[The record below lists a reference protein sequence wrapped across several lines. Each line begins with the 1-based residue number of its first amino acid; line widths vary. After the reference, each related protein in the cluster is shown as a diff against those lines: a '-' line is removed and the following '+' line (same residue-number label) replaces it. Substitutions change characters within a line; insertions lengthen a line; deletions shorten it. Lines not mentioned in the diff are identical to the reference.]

1 LGDSSFPEND
11 QVPVTRPKPGDLIA
25 DKYQIERF
33 IGQGGMAEVFAG
45 LNIRTGKRVALKW
58 ISPALATTKEALSR
72 FRREAL
78 AAGRINHPNVV
89 TVFDVVEH
97 ASSTWLVMEL
107 LEGDPL
113 SEILNR
119 VGYMEPEPAV
129 QLLIPAIR
137 GVAAAHAH
145 GVIHRDL
152 TPDNI
157 FICRSADGKPREA
170 KVLDFGVSKLAD
182 ESTDQVGITGLG
194 HAVGTPAYMAPEQ
207 IRGNI
212 RADART
218 DVYALGVVLYQMLAG
233 RRPFD
238 GQIYSALMIE
248 IATTD
253 APRLRSFQP
262 HVPEALEAVV
272 HRAIAREMDQRF
284 VDVKSF
290 LEALE
295 DLVRVDVSHFPNKIS
310 SGHSGRVGI
319 ASPANER
326 GTERSQD
333 RSQDNDRGNDRG
345 DKTDA
350 QRAERTVP
358 FPASGELALAH
369 ANNNALTFGPLTPP
383 AGSIAMG
390 RIASTGLLGGGR
402 WSRLN
407 RAIPIAAAL
416 GLVAAVIALAIVRA
430 PHDSPRDEGAAAAA
444 LTPTARAKPASSAA
458 LSELVVRVTPSS
470 AKISV
475 DGVAVEGNPYRGH
488 YRKDQIHEIAVAAVG
503 YEPKSQG
510 VVLAK
515 DLVVTLALDR
525 IVGERRVGD
534 RNAGDGSK
542 AAAWFPP
549 LPRGPGRRPMSP
561 SQGPAQAQ
569 SSSGG
574 GRRLSKVTTS
584 SAPSDFEPPEA
595 SAARPATP
603 ASAPGPTT
611 VNPAGGHAPI
621 HPIDTASPYEA
632 Q

>member
-1 LGDSSFPEND
+1 LGDSTFTENGHGALS
-11 QVPVTRPKPGDLIA
+11 RPKPGDLIA

-33 IGQGGMAEVFAG
+33 IGQGGMAEVYAG

-182 ESTDQVGITGLG
+182 ETADQVGITGGG

-212 RADART
+212 AADGRT

-248 IATTD
+248 IATSD
-253 APRLRSFQP
+253 PPRLRSVQG
-262 HVPEALEAVV
+262 HVPEALEAIV
-272 HRAIAREMDQRF
+272 HRAMAREMEQRF
-284 VDVKSF
+284 PDVKSL

-295 DLVRVDVSHFPNKIS
+295 DLVRVDVSHVPNKIS
-310 SGHSGRVGI
+310 SGHSGRVSIG
-319 ASPANER
+319 ANGPAER
-326 GTERSQD
+326 GDWSDSSSHSGRV
-333 RSQDNDRGNDRG
+333 
-345 DKTDA
+345 
-350 QRAERTVP
+350 VP
-358 FPASGELALAH
+358 FPASGEMAVARGG
-369 ANNNALTFGPLTPP
+369 NVNALVFGPLTPP
-383 AGSIAMG
+383 AGSLTLG
-390 RIASTGLLGGGR
+390 RAAPIDTFAAGR
-402 WSRLN
+402 WSRWN

-416 GLVAAVIALAIVRA
+416 TLVVAVVALAIVRA
-430 PHDSPRDEGAAAAA
+430 RRDQPRGEEVVVAASAAV
-444 LTPTARAKPASSAA
+444 PPRAKAATPA
-458 LSELVVRVTPSS
+458 LSELVVVATPTT
-470 AKISV
+470 AKIVV
-475 DGVAVEGNPYRGH
+475 DGTPVEGNPYTGH
-488 YRKDQIHEIAVAAVG
+488 YRKDQIHEIVASAPG
-503 YEPKSQG
+503 YETKSQG

-515 DLVVTLALDR
+515 DLVVTLSLDR
-525 IVGERRVGD
+525 R
-534 RNAGDGSK
+534 K
-542 AAAWFPP
+542 MAWAPA
-549 LPRGPGRRPMSP
+549 PR
-561 SQGPAQAQ
+561 A
-569 SSSGG
+569 
-574 GRRLSKVTTS
+574 
-584 SAPSDFEPPEA
+584 
-595 SAARPATP
+595 P
-603 ASAPGPTT
+603 ASAPVARRSPDARKTARIAGPLAPPSDLPESPSARPSGSAPAPSPAT
-611 VNPAGGHAPI
+611 VSPAGGHAPI
-621 HPIDTASPYEA
+621 HPIETSSPYEG

>member
-1 LGDSSFPEND
+1 LGDSNTENG
-11 QVPVTRPKPGDLIA
+11 QASLSRPKPGDLIA

-33 IGQGGMAEVFAG
+33 IGQGGMAEVYAG

-97 ASSTWLVMEL
+97 LSSTWLVMEL

-182 ESTDQVGITGLG
+182 EATDQVGITGLG

-207 IRGNI
+207 IRGNFP
-212 RADART
+212 ADART

-248 IATTD
+248 IATMD
-253 APRLRSFQP
+253 PPRLSSIQP
-262 HVPEALEAVV
+262 HVPPALEAVV
-272 HRAIAREMDQRF
+272 HRALARDMDKRF
-284 VDVKSF
+284 PDVKSF

-295 DLVRVDVSHFPNKIS
+295 DLFQIEVGYAPTRIAT
-310 SGHSGRVGI
+310 GHSGRVVFA
-319 ASPANER
+319 ASDRMDARMDSRMESRIDSSYSGRLVPMPAA
-326 GTERSQD
+326 T
-333 RSQDNDRGNDRG
+333 
-345 DKTDA
+345 
-350 QRAERTVP
+350 
-358 FPASGELALAH
+358 GEMAL
-369 ANNNALTFGPLTPP
+369 
-383 AGSIAMG
+383 
-390 RIASTGLLGGGR
+390 
-402 WSRLN
+402 SRLN
-407 RAIPIAAAL
+407 THPLNLPPMTPPGGSLPVDRRGSWSGLNALNRIVPLVAAL
-416 GLVAAVIALAIVRA
+416 GLVVAVVALAVVRSHHETPPREEIAVA
-430 PHDSPRDEGAAAAA
+430 PTRAIPAPAKAA
-444 LTPTARAKPASSAA
+444 PPAMG
-458 LSELVVRVTPSS
+458 ELVVVVTPPT
-470 AKISV
+470 AQITV
-475 DGVAVEGNPYRGH
+475 DGLPVDGNPHTGH
-488 YRKDQIHEIAVAAVG
+488 YRKDLVHEVGATAVG
-503 YEPKSQG
+503 YDLKTQR

-515 DLVVTLALDR
+515 DLVVTLSLDKR
-525 IVGERRVGD
+525 KGTWPAAARGVAARRSSDPRRVARGASAD
-534 RNAGDGSK
+534 VGPEPELSPAPRATAPASV
-542 AAAWFPP
+542 AAPAP
-549 LPRGPGRRPMSP
+549 P
-561 SQGPAQAQ
+561 SQTII
-569 SSSGG
+569 S
-574 GRRLSKVTTS
+574 
-584 SAPSDFEPPEA
+584 
-595 SAARPATP
+595 
-603 ASAPGPTT
+603 
-611 VNPAGGHAPI
+611 PAGGHAPI
-621 HPIDTASPYEA
+621 HPIQTTSPYDTR
-632 Q
+632 

>member
-1 LGDSSFPEND
+1 
-11 QVPVTRPKPGDLIA
+11 
-25 DKYQIERF
+25 
-33 IGQGGMAEVFAG
+33 MAEVYAG

-182 ESTDQVGITGLG
+182 ESVDQVGITGGG

-212 RADART
+212 SADPRT

-253 APRLRSFQP
+253 APRLRSVQP
-262 HVPEALEAVV
+262 HVPEALDAIV
-272 HRAIAREMDQRF
+272 HRAMARELDQRF
-284 VDVKSF
+284 PDVKSF

-295 DLVRVDVSHFPNKIS
+295 DLVRVDVSHVPNKIS
-310 SGHSGRVGI
+310 SGHSSRMVFSSAADRADNTSSGR
-319 ASPANER
+319 AAAPAL
-326 GTERSQD
+326 S
-333 RSQDNDRGNDRG
+333 G
-345 DKTDA
+345 D
-350 QRAERTVP
+350 
-358 FPASGELALAH
+358 LALVRKSGM
-369 ANNNALTFGPLTPP
+369 NNPVVLGPLTPP
-383 AGSIAMG
+383 AGSKNLG
-390 RIASTGLLGGGR
+390 RVAPTGALAP
-402 WSRLN
+402 SRGPRIN
-407 RAIPIAAAL
+407 RALPLVAAL
-416 GLVAAVIALAIVRA
+416 GLVAGVVALAIVRA
-430 PHDSPRDEGAAAAA
+430 RHDLPPEIAVGAATAAPA
-444 LTPTARAKPASSAA
+444 ARSKPVAPA
-458 LSELVVRVTPSS
+458 LSELVVVVTPPS
-470 AKISV
+470 AKIVV
-475 DGVAVEGNPYRGH
+475 DGVAVEGNPYTGH
-488 YRKDQIHEIAVAAVG
+488 YRKDQIHEISAAAPG
-503 YEPKSQG
+503 YESKSQG

-525 IVGERRVGD
+525 K
-534 RNAGDGSK
+534 K
-542 AAAWFPP
+542 AVWPP
-549 LPRGPGRRPMSP
+549 APRAVSMRRPTDARRPGGKVASP
-561 SQGPAQAQ
+561 SAPEPDVADLPALRPPAPAP
-569 SSSGG
+569 
-574 GRRLSKVTTS
+574 R
-584 SAPSDFEPPEA
+584 SAPVPP
-595 SAARPATP
+595 PATV
-603 ASAPGPTT
+603 S
-611 VNPAGGHAPI
+611 PAGGHAPI
-621 HPIDTASPYEA
+621 HPIETASPYES

>member
-1 LGDSSFPEND
+1 MS
-11 QVPVTRPKPGDLIA
+11 RPKPGDLIA

-33 IGQGGMAEVFAG
+33 IGQGGMAEVYAG

-58 ISPALATTKEALSR
+58 ISPALATTKEALAR

-97 ASSTWLVMEL
+97 SSSTWLVMEL

-182 ESTDQVGITGLG
+182 ETADQVGITGGG

-238 GQIYSALMIE
+238 GQVYSALMIE
-248 IATTD
+248 IVTTD
-253 APRLRSFQP
+253 APRLRSVQP

-272 HRAIAREMDQRF
+272 HRAMAREMEQRF
-284 VDVKSF
+284 PDVKSL

-295 DLVRVDVSHFPNKIS
+295 DLVRLDVSNIPNKMS
-310 SGHSGRVGI
+310 SGNSGRMVFPVAG
-319 ASPANER
+319 ER
-326 GTERSQD
+326 GDVSQPG
-333 RSQDNDRGNDRG
+333 RV
-345 DKTDA
+345 
-350 QRAERTVP
+350 VP
-358 FPASGELALAH
+358 FTGGAGTEVALAH
-369 ANNNALTFGPLTPP
+369 RRAGITPAALGPMTPP
-383 AGSIAMG
+383 AGSKSLG
-390 RIASTGLLGGGR
+390 RVAPKGALATRR
-402 WSRLN
+402 WNRWN
-407 RAIPIAAAL
+407 RAIPIVAAL
-416 GLVAAVIALAIVRA
+416 GLVGAVIALALVRA
-430 PHDSPRDEGAAAAA
+430 RHNLPPEIAVSAAVAASAAASAA
-444 LTPTARAKPASSAA
+444 ARSQPVSPA
-458 LSELVVRVTPSS
+458 LSELVVVVTPPS
-470 AKISV
+470 AKVVI
-475 DGVAVEGNPYRGH
+475 DGVPVEGNPYTGH
-488 YRKDQIHEIAVAAVG
+488 YRKDQIHEISASADG

-525 IVGERRVGD
+525 KRDSKKTTWAPVPHAVGM
-534 RNAGDGSK
+534 
-542 AAAWFPP
+542 
-549 LPRGPGRRPMSP
+549 RRPP
-561 SQGPAQAQ
+561 DARRPAKIA
-569 SSSGG
+569 
-574 GRRLSKVTTS
+574 
-584 SAPSDFEPPEA
+584 APLVPESDDFEMPA
-595 SAARPATP
+595 MRPAALAPRPSP
-603 ASAPGPTT
+603 APAPMT
-611 VNPAGGHAPI
+611 VSPAGGRAPI
-621 HPIDTASPYEA
+621 HPIETASPYESK
-632 Q
+632 

>member
-1 LGDSSFPEND
+1 MGDSITENG
-11 QVPVTRPKPGDLIA
+11 QGSLSRPKPGDLIA

-33 IGQGGMAEVFAG
+33 IGQGGMAEVYAG

-97 ASSTWLVMEL
+97 MSSTWLVMEL

-182 ESTDQVGITGLG
+182 EAADQVGITGLG

-212 RADART
+212 PADART

-253 APRLRSFQP
+253 PPRLSSIQP
-262 HVPEALEAVV
+262 HVPPGARGDRSPRARARHRSALPRREELPRSARGSVPDRRQLRARPHRHRPQRSRGLRRRADRFLVV
-272 HRAIAREMDQRF
+272 VLVGAAGADARER
-284 VDVKSF
+284 
-290 LEALE
+290 
-295 DLVRVDVSHFPNKIS
+295 
-310 SGHSGRVGI
+310 
-319 ASPANER
+319 
-326 GTERSQD
+326 
-333 RSQDNDRGNDRG
+333 
-345 DKTDA
+345 
-350 QRAERTVP
+350 
-358 FPASGELALAH
+358 
-369 ANNNALTFGPLTPP
+369 
-383 AGSIAMG
+383 
-390 RIASTGLLGGGR
+390 
-402 WSRLN
+402 
-407 RAIPIAAAL
+407 
-416 GLVAAVIALAIVRA
+416 
-430 PHDSPRDEGAAAAA
+430 
-444 LTPTARAKPASSAA
+444 
-458 LSELVVRVTPSS
+458 
-470 AKISV
+470 
-475 DGVAVEGNPYRGH
+475 
-488 YRKDQIHEIAVAAVG
+488 
-503 YEPKSQG
+503 
-510 VVLAK
+510 
-515 DLVVTLALDR
+515 
-525 IVGERRVGD
+525 
-534 RNAGDGSK
+534 
-542 AAAWFPP
+542 
-549 LPRGPGRRPMSP
+549 
-561 SQGPAQAQ
+561 
-569 SSSGG
+569 
-574 GRRLSKVTTS
+574 
-584 SAPSDFEPPEA
+584 
-595 SAARPATP
+595 
-603 ASAPGPTT
+603 
-611 VNPAGGHAPI
+611 
-621 HPIDTASPYEA
+621 
-632 Q
+632 

>member
-1 LGDSSFPEND
+1 LGDSITENG
-11 QVPVTRPKPGDLIA
+11 QGSLSRPKPGDLIA

-33 IGQGGMAEVFAG
+33 IGQGGMAEVYAG

-97 ASSTWLVMEL
+97 LSSTWLVMEL

-182 ESTDQVGITGLG
+182 EAADQVGITGLG

-212 RADART
+212 PADART

-253 APRLRSFQP
+253 PPRLSSIQP
-262 HVPEALEAVV
+262 HVPPALEAIV
-272 HRAIAREMDQRF
+272 HRALARDMDQRF
-284 VDVKSF
+284 PDVKSF

-295 DLVRVDVSHFPNKIS
+295 DLFQIEVGYAPNRIAT
-310 SGHSGRVGI
+310 GHSGRVVFGADRI
-319 ASPANER
+319 DSSSSHSSGRLVPMPA
-326 GTERSQD
+326 G
-333 RSQDNDRGNDRG
+333 
-345 DKTDA
+345 
-350 QRAERTVP
+350 
-358 FPASGELALAH
+358 GEMALARMNAH
-369 ANNNALTFGPLTPP
+369 PLNLPPMTPPSGSLPVARRGAWSGLNALN
-383 AGSIAMG
+383 
-390 RIASTGLLGGGR
+390 RIV
-402 WSRLN
+402 
-407 RAIPIAAAL
+407 PIVAAL
-416 GLVAAVIALAIVRA
+416 GLVVAVVALAVVRNRREAA
-430 PHDSPRDEGAAAAA
+430 PPREEIAVA
-444 LTPTARAKPASSAA
+444 PTRAIPAPAKPAPPAMG
-458 LSELVVRVTPSS
+458 ELVVVVTPPS
-470 AKISV
+470 AAITV
-475 DGVAVEGNPYRGH
+475 DGLPVDGNPHTGH
-488 YRKDQIHEIAVAAVG
+488 YRKDLVHEVGASAPG
-503 YEPKSQG
+503 YEPKAQR

-515 DLVVTLALDR
+515 DLVVTLSLDKSSKKSGWSPSR
-525 IVGERRVGD
+525 GGVARRSSDTRRVA
-534 RNAGDGSK
+534 RATK
-542 AAAWFPP
+542 
-549 LPRGPGRRPMSP
+549 
-561 SQGPAQAQ
+561 
-569 SSSGG
+569 SGG
-574 GRRLSKVTTS
+574 DLGPEPALPP
-584 SAPSDFEPPEA
+584 APR
-595 SAARPATP
+595 AA
-603 ASAPGPTT
+603 APGPAASEPATAPAGPPQT
-611 VNPAGGHAPI
+611 IISPAGGHAPI
-621 HPIDTASPYEA
+621 HPIQTTSPYDTR
-632 Q
+632 

>member
-1 LGDSSFPEND
+1 
-11 QVPVTRPKPGDLIA
+11 
-25 DKYQIERF
+25 
-33 IGQGGMAEVFAG
+33 MAEVYAG

-97 ASSTWLVMEL
+97 LSSTWLVMEL

-119 VGYMEPEPAV
+119 VGYMESEPAV

-182 ESTDQVGITGLG
+182 EAADQVGITGLG

-212 RADART
+212 AADART

-253 APRLRSFQP
+253 PPRLSSIQP
-262 HVPEALEAVV
+262 NVPPALEAIV
-272 HRAIAREMDQRF
+272 HRALARDMDQRF
-284 VDVKSF
+284 PDVKSF

-295 DLVRVDVSHFPNKIS
+295 DLFQIDVGYAPSRIAT
-310 SGHSGRVGI
+310 GHSGRIVF
-319 ASPANER
+319 AA
-326 GTERSQD
+326 D
-333 RSQDNDRGNDRG
+333 RVDSSYSGRLMPMQ
-345 DKTDA
+345 
-350 QRAERTVP
+350 P
-358 FPASGELALAH
+358 SGETAL
-369 ANNNALTFGPLTPP
+369 
-383 AGSIAMG
+383 
-390 RIASTGLLGGGR
+390 
-402 WSRLN
+402 SRLN
-407 RAIPIAAAL
+407 THPLNLPPMTPPGGSLPVDRRGAWSGLNALNRIVPLIAAL
-416 GLVAAVIALAIVRA
+416 GLVVAVVALAVVRSRRDA
-430 PHDSPRDEGAAAAA
+430 PPREEIAVA
-444 LTPTARAKPASSAA
+444 PARAIPAPAKPAQPA
-458 LSELVVRVTPSS
+458 LGELVVVVTPQT
-470 AKISV
+470 AQITV
-475 DGVAVEGNPYRGH
+475 DGLPVDGNPHTGH
-488 YRKDQIHEIAVAAVG
+488 YRKDLVHEVGASAAG
-503 YEPKSQG
+503 YDAKTQR

-515 DLVVTLALDR
+515 DLVVTLSLDR
-525 IVGERRVGD
+525 KKATWPPPARGVAVRRTSESRRVA
-534 RNAGDGSK
+534 RAAPAGDLGSEPDL
-542 AAAWFPP
+542 PP
-549 LPRGPGRRPMSP
+549 APRVA
-561 SQGPAQAQ
+561 PAPA
-569 SSSGG
+569 G
-574 GRRLSKVTTS
+574 
-584 SAPSDFEPPEA
+584 A
-595 SAARPATP
+595 SASAGTP
-603 ASAPGPTT
+603 STSAQTIIS
-611 VNPAGGHAPI
+611 PAGGHAPI
-621 HPIDTASPYEA
+621 HPIQTTSPYDTR
-632 Q
+632 

>member
-1 LGDSSFPEND
+1 LGDSTFTENG
-11 QVPVTRPKPGDLIA
+11 QGALSRPKPGDLIA

-33 IGQGGMAEVFAG
+33 IGQGGMAEVYAG

-97 ASSTWLVMEL
+97 SSSTWLVMEL

-119 VGYMEPEPAV
+119 VGYIEPEPAV

-182 ESTDQVGITGLG
+182 ETSDQVGISGIG

-212 RADART
+212 PADART

-253 APRLRSFQP
+253 PPRLRSLQP
-262 HVPEALEAVV
+262 HVPEELDGIV
-272 HRAIAREMDQRF
+272 HRAMAREMDQRF
-284 VDVKSF
+284 PDVKSL

-295 DLVRVDVSHFPNKIS
+295 DLVRVDVSHVPNRIS
-310 SGHSGRVGI
+310 SGNSGRVIIGANTTDRDWLDSSHSGRV
-319 ASPANER
+319 
-326 GTERSQD
+326 
-333 RSQDNDRGNDRG
+333 
-345 DKTDA
+345 
-350 QRAERTVP
+350 VP
-358 FPASGELALAH
+358 FPGSGDNPLARGT
-369 ANNNALTFGPLTPP
+369 NSNALVFGPLTPP
-383 AGSIAMG
+383 AGSLAVGSIG
-390 RIASTGLLGGGR
+390 RPATIDAVVTTG
-402 WSRLN
+402 WSRWH
-407 RAIPIAAAL
+407 RALPMAAAL
-416 GLVAAVIALAIVRA
+416 GLVLAVVALAIVRA
-430 PHDSPRDEGAAAAA
+430 RHDQPHEELTAEVMPPLPAARPA
-444 LTPTARAKPASSAA
+444 TPT
-458 LSELVVRVTPSS
+458 LSELVVVVTPSS
-470 AKISV
+470 AKITV
-475 DGVAVEGNPYRGH
+475 DGVAVEGNPYTGH
-488 YRKDQIHEIAVAAVG
+488 YRKDQIHEILASAPG
-503 YEPKSQG
+503 YETKSQG

-515 DLVVTLALDR
+515 DLVVTLSLDR
-525 IVGERRVGD
+525 KKSWAPAPRVSAPVARRAPD
-534 RNAGDGSK
+534 ARKTARIGSPISP
-542 AAAWFPP
+542 AADFADNPAPRAVAPPP
-549 LPRGPGRRPMSP
+549 LPS
-561 SQGPAQAQ
+561 
-569 SSSGG
+569 
-574 GRRLSKVTTS
+574 
-584 SAPSDFEPPEA
+584 
-595 SAARPATP
+595 
-603 ASAPGPTT
+603 PTT
-611 VNPAGGHAPI
+611 VSPAGGRAPI
-621 HPIDTASPYEA
+621 HPIETSSPYDSK
-632 Q
+632 

>member
-1 LGDSSFPEND
+1 MS
-11 QVPVTRPKPGDLIA
+11 RPKPGDLIA

-33 IGQGGMAEVFAG
+33 IGQGGMAEVYAG

-97 ASSTWLVMEL
+97 SSSTWLVMEL

-170 KVLDFGVSKLAD
+170 KVLDFGVSKLSD
-182 ESTDQVGITGLG
+182 ETVDQVGITGLG

-212 RADART
+212 QADART

-248 IATTD
+248 IATSD
-253 APRLRSFQP
+253 APRLRSVQP
-262 HVPEALEAVV
+262 HVPEALEQIV
-272 HRAIAREMDQRF
+272 HRAMAREMDQRF
-284 VDVKSF
+284 PDVKSL

-295 DLVRVDVSHFPNKIS
+295 DLVRVDISQVPNKMSSGNTGRMLFPNGGERVDAS
-310 SGHSGRVGI
+310 SSARLTPSPSG
-319 ASPANER
+319 
-326 GTERSQD
+326 
-333 RSQDNDRGNDRG
+333 
-345 DKTDA
+345 
-350 QRAERTVP
+350 AE
-358 FPASGELALAH
+358 SALARRSGSH
-369 ANNNALTFGPLTPP
+369 KLAAVTPGVLAPLTPP
-383 AGSIAMG
+383 VGSLLTG
-390 RIASTGLLGGGR
+390 RLAPTGALAVRRWGR
-402 WSRLN
+402 WN

-416 GLVAAVIALAIVRA
+416 GLVAAVVALAIVRA
-430 PHDSPRDEGAAAAA
+430 RHELPPELAVGSAAVAAQA
-444 LTPTARAKPASSAA
+444 SRPKPLTPA
-458 LSELVVRVTPSS
+458 LSELVVVVTPPA
-470 AKISV
+470 AKIVV
-475 DGVAVEGNPYRGH
+475 DGVPVEGNPYTGH
-488 YRKDQIHEIAVAAVG
+488 YRKDQIHEIAASAIG

-525 IVGERRVGD
+525 KKVVWTPVPRALGMRRASDARRSTGKATAPTLPALDDGD
-534 RNAGDGSK
+534 
-542 AAAWFPP
+542 
-549 LPRGPGRRPMSP
+549 LPALRP
-561 SQGPAQAQ
+561 A
-569 SSSGG
+569 
-574 GRRLSKVTTS
+574 
-584 SAPSDFEPPEA
+584 A
-595 SAARPATP
+595 SASRPVGSSP
-603 ASAPGPTT
+603 AIQPTT
-611 VNPAGGHAPI
+611 VSPAGGHAPV
-621 HPIDTASPYEA
+621 HPIETASPYES

>member
-1 LGDSSFPEND
+1 
-11 QVPVTRPKPGDLIA
+11 
-25 DKYQIERF
+25 
-33 IGQGGMAEVFAG
+33 MAEVYAG

-182 ESTDQVGITGLG
+182 DASDQVGITGLG

-212 RADART
+212 PVDART

-253 APRLRSFQP
+253 PPRLTSIQP
-262 HVPEALEAVV
+262 HVPVALDAIV
-272 HRAIAREMDQRF
+272 HRAMARDMDQRF
-284 VDVKSF
+284 PDVKTF

-295 DLVRVDVSHFPNKIS
+295 DLVRVDVSYAPNKIS
-310 SGHSGRVGI
+310 AGHSGRVLVQ
-319 ASPANER
+319 SP
-326 GTERSQD
+326 
-333 RSQDNDRGNDRG
+333 DRGSDRLDASGAVGRAVSFPLSGGAGGGGSTAMDVGPVTPPPPGTPILGRAG
-345 DKTDA
+345 DQTG
-350 QRAERTVP
+350 TVP
-358 FPASGELALAH
+358 RFRSLH
-369 ANNNALTFGPLTPP
+369 
-383 AGSIAMG
+383 
-390 RIASTGLLGGGR
+390 
-402 WSRLN
+402 
-407 RAIPIAAAL
+407 RAIPIAAAF
-416 GLVAAVIALAIVRA
+416 GLVEAVIALAVVRA
-430 PHDSPRDEGAAAAA
+430 RHEVPREREEVVAAAPRPV
-444 LTPTARAKPASSAA
+444 TPPPKPAGPA
-458 LSELVVRVTPSS
+458 LSELVVVVSPPG
-470 AKISV
+470 AKITV
-475 DGVAVEGNPYRGH
+475 DGMPVEGNPYTGH
-488 YRKDQIHEIAVAAVG
+488 FRRDRIHEIGATAVG
-503 YEPKSQG
+503 YEPKTQG

-515 DLVVTLALDR
+515 DLVVTLSLDR
-525 IVGERRVGD
+525 KKSNWPPPHGLAIRR
-534 RNAGDGSK
+534 A
-542 AAAWFPP
+542 
-549 LPRGPGRRPMSP
+549 LEPRRSARG
-561 SQGPAQAQ
+561 
-569 SSSGG
+569 
-574 GRRLSKVTTS
+574 TS
-584 SAPSDFEPPEA
+584 SADADQIPDILPVRAATSSPSPAMSPA
-595 SAARPATP
+595 PAAVSP
-603 ASAPGPTT
+603 S
-611 VNPAGGHAPI
+611 GGHAPV
-621 HPIDTASPYEA
+621 HPIQTTSPYETP
-632 Q
+632 

>member
-1 LGDSSFPEND
+1 LGDSITENG
-11 QVPVTRPKPGDLIA
+11 QGSLSRPKPGDLIA

-33 IGQGGMAEVFAG
+33 IGQGGMAEVYAG

-97 ASSTWLVMEL
+97 LSSTWLVMEL

-182 ESTDQVGITGLG
+182 EATDQVGITGLG

-212 RADART
+212 PADART

-253 APRLRSFQP
+253 PPRLSSIQP
-262 HVPEALEAVV
+262 HVPPALEAIV
-272 HRAIAREMDQRF
+272 HRALARDMDQRF
-284 VDVKSF
+284 PDVKSF

-295 DLVRVDVSHFPNKIS
+295 DLFQLDVGYAPSRIAT
-310 SGHSGRVGI
+310 GHSGRVVFG
-319 ASPANER
+319 
-326 GTERSQD
+326 
-333 RSQDNDRGNDRG
+333 
-345 DKTDA
+345 
-350 QRAERTVP
+350 AERIDSSSSYSSGRLVP
-358 FPASGELALAH
+358 MPASGEMALARLNTH
-369 ANNNALTFGPLTPP
+369 PLNLPPMTPP
-383 AGSIAMG
+383 GGSLPVDRRRTWSG
-390 RIASTGLLGGGR
+390 LNGLYRIVPR
-402 WSRLN
+402 M
-407 RAIPIAAAL
+407 IPILAAL
-416 GLVAAVIALAIVRA
+416 GLVVAVVALAVVRNRRETPQREEIAVA
-430 PHDSPRDEGAAAAA
+430 PTRAIPA
-444 LTPTARAKPASSAA
+444 PAKPAPPAMG
-458 LSELVVRVTPSS
+458 ELVVVVTPPT
-470 AKISV
+470 AAITIDGLPV
-475 DGVAVEGNPYRGH
+475 DGNPHTGH
-488 YRKDQIHEIAVAAVG
+488 YRKDLVHEVG
-503 YEPKSQG
+503 ASAPGFETKSQR

-515 DLVVTLALDR
+515 DLVVTLSLDKLSR
-525 IVGERRVGD
+525 KAAWQLSHGGATRRSSDSRRVARATSSGD
-534 RNAGDGSK
+534 LGPEPELPPAPRAATLTP
-542 AAAWFPP
+542 AAAA
-549 LPRGPGRRPMSP
+549 
-561 SQGPAQAQ
+561 PA
-569 SSSGG
+569 
-574 GRRLSKVTTS
+574 
-584 SAPSDFEPPEA
+584 P
-595 SAARPATP
+595 AAAP
-603 ASAPGPTT
+603 ASPPQTIIS
-611 VNPAGGHAPI
+611 PAGGHAPI
-621 HPIDTASPYEA
+621 HPIQTTSPYDTR
-632 Q
+632 

>member
-1 LGDSSFPEND
+1 LS
-11 QVPVTRPKPGDLIA
+11 RPKPGDLIA

-33 IGQGGMAEVFAG
+33 IGQGGMAEVYAG

-253 APRLRSFQP
+253 PPRLRSIQP

-272 HRAIAREMDQRF
+272 HRAIAREMNDRF
-284 VDVKSF
+284 PDVKSF

-295 DLVRVDVSHFPNKIS
+295 DLVRVDVSHVPNKIS
-310 SGHSGRVGI
+310 AGHSGRVVLS
-319 ASPANER
+319 A
-326 GTERSQD
+326 
-333 RSQDNDRGNDRG
+333 NDRAGSDRVESSSPSG
-345 DKTDA
+345 
-350 QRAERTVP
+350 RVVP
-358 FPASGELALAH
+358 FSGNGELAVVRPATPT
-369 ANNNALTFGPLTPP
+369 ALSFGPLTPP
-383 AGSIAMG
+383 AGSLTLG
-390 RIASTGLLGGGR
+390 RARSEVAPTPGR
-402 WSRLN
+402 WRRWN
-407 RAIPIAAAL
+407 RAFPIAAAL
-416 GLVAAVIALAIVRA
+416 GLIGAVIALAVVRA
-430 PHDSPRDEGAAAAA
+430 RHESPREEIAASAPV
-444 LTPTARAKPASSAA
+444 LPVARSKPAPPPT
-458 LSELVVRVTPSS
+458 SELVVVVTPSS
-470 AKISV
+470 AKIVIDGAPV
-475 DGVAVEGNPYRGH
+475 DGNPFTGH
-488 YRKDQIHEIAVAAVG
+488 YRRDQIHEVAATAPG
-503 YEPKSQG
+503 YESKSQG
-510 VVLAK
+510 IVLAK
-515 DLVVTLALDR
+515 DLVVTLALDKKKASWLAPR
-525 IVGERRVGD
+525 LAQPVLRR
-534 RNAGDGSK
+534 A
-542 AAAWFPP
+542 PP
-549 LPRGPGRRPMSP
+549 VPDGRRLTSRAATFAP
-561 SQGPAQAQ
+561 SGPELPEAPAPRPTPPAQAA
-569 SSSGG
+569 G
-574 GRRLSKVTTS
+574 
-584 SAPSDFEPPEA
+584 
-595 SAARPATP
+595 PATV
-603 ASAPGPTT
+603 S
-611 VNPAGGHAPI
+611 PAGGHAPI
-621 HPIDTASPYEA
+621 HPIETTSPYEA

>member
-1 LGDSSFPEND
+1 MGDSITENGHGSLS
-11 QVPVTRPKPGDLIA
+11 RPKPGDLIA

-33 IGQGGMAEVFAG
+33 IGQGGMAEVYAG

-97 ASSTWLVMEL
+97 LSSTWLVMEL

-182 ESTDQVGITGLG
+182 EAADQVGITGLG

-212 RADART
+212 SADART

-253 APRLRSFQP
+253 PPRLSSIQP
-262 HVPEALEAVV
+262 HVPPALEAIV
-272 HRAIAREMDQRF
+272 HRALARDMDKRF
-284 VDVKSF
+284 PDVKSF

-295 DLVRVDVSHFPNKIS
+295 DLFQIEPGYALPTRMAT
-310 SGHSGRVGI
+310 GHSGRVVFG
-319 ASPANER
+319 
-326 GTERSQD
+326 
-333 RSQDNDRGNDRG
+333 
-345 DKTDA
+345 
-350 QRAERTVP
+350 AERVDSSSSYSSGRLVP
-358 FPASGELALAH
+358 MPASGEMVLARFNQHPLNLPPMTPPGGSLPVSRRGIWSAVNLLNRVVPLAAAVVLVVAVVALAVVRNRRE
-369 ANNNALTFGPLTPP
+369 AP
-383 AGSIAMG
+383 AHEEIAV
-390 RIASTGLLGGGR
+390 APT
-402 WSRLN
+402 
-407 RAIPIAAAL
+407 RAIP
-416 GLVAAVIALAIVRA
+416 A
-430 PHDSPRDEGAAAAA
+430 P
-444 LTPTARAKPASSAA
+444 AKPAPPAMG
-458 LSELVVRVTPSS
+458 ELVVVVTPAS
-470 AKISV
+470 AAITV
-475 DGVAVEGNPYRGH
+475 DGLPVEGNPHTGH
-488 YRKDQIHEIAVAAVG
+488 YRKDLVHEVG
-503 YEPKSQG
+503 ASATGFEAKTQR
-510 VVLAK
+510 VVLSK
-515 DLVVTLALDR
+515 DLVVTLSLDKLKKQAGSSTR
-525 IVGERRVGD
+525 GVVTRPARDARRVARATAEPSD
-534 RNAGDGSK
+534 FGSDPDLAPAPR
-542 AAAWFPP
+542 AAPP
-549 LPRGPGRRPMSP
+549 ASRVAPL
-561 SQGPAQAQ
+561 
-569 SSSGG
+569 
-574 GRRLSKVTTS
+574 
-584 SAPSDFEPPEA
+584 SAPS
-595 SAARPATP
+595 
-603 ASAPGPTT
+603 ASAPPSPQQTIIS
-611 VNPAGGHAPI
+611 PAGGHAPI
-621 HPIDTASPYEA
+621 HPIQTTSPYDMH
-632 Q
+632 

>member
-1 LGDSSFPEND
+1 LS
-11 QVPVTRPKPGDLIA
+11 RPKPGDLIA

-33 IGQGGMAEVFAG
+33 IGQGGMAEVYAG

-97 ASSTWLVMEL
+97 SSSTWLVMEL

-182 ESTDQVGITGLG
+182 ESVDQVGITGGG

-212 RADART
+212 SADPRT

-253 APRLRSFQP
+253 APRLRSVQP
-262 HVPEALEAVV
+262 HIPEALETIV
-272 HRAIAREMDQRF
+272 HRAMAREMDKRF
-284 VDVKSF
+284 PDVKSF

-295 DLVRVDVSHFPNKIS
+295 DLVRVDVSHVPNKIS
-310 SGHSGRVGI
+310 SGHSSRMVLSPGGERNDVGPSGRVGSSV
-319 ASPANER
+319 AS
-326 GTERSQD
+326 T
-333 RSQDNDRGNDRG
+333 
-345 DKTDA
+345 
-350 QRAERTVP
+350 
-358 FPASGELALAH
+358 ELALSRKSGMS
-369 ANNNALTFGPLTPP
+369 NPVALGPLTPA
-383 AGSIAMG
+383 AGSKNLG
-390 RIASTGLLGGGR
+390 RVAPTGALAP
-402 WSRLN
+402 SRGPRFN
-407 RAIPIAAAL
+407 RALPLVVAL
-416 GLVAAVIALAIVRA
+416 GLVAAVVALAIVRA
-430 PHDSPRDEGAAAAA
+430 RHDLPPEISVGAAAAA
-444 LTPTARAKPASSAA
+444 PAARSKPVTPA
-458 LSELVVRVTPSS
+458 LSELVVVVTPPS
-470 AKISV
+470 AKIVV
-475 DGVAVEGNPYRGH
+475 DGVPVEGNPYTGH
-488 YRKDQIHEIAVAAVG
+488 YRKDQIHEISAAAPG

-525 IVGERRVGD
+525 KKAVWSSPAPRAVTTMRRD
-534 RNAGDGSK
+534 SA
-542 AAAWFPP
+542 
-549 LPRGPGRRPMSP
+549 RRPAKLLAP
-561 SQGPAQAQ
+561 SASEPDIAETPAIRPAAPAP
-569 SSSGG
+569 
-574 GRRLSKVTTS
+574 R
-584 SAPSDFEPPEA
+584 SAPV
-595 SAARPATP
+595 SAPATV
-603 ASAPGPTT
+603 S
-611 VNPAGGHAPI
+611 PAGGHAPI
-621 HPIDTASPYEA
+621 HPIETASPYES

>member
-1 LGDSSFPEND
+1 LGDSSFIETG
-11 QVPVTRPKPGDLIA
+11 QGALSRPKPGDLIA
-25 DKYQIERF
+25 DKYQVERF
-33 IGQGGMAEVFAG
+33 IGQGGMAEVYAG

-58 ISPALATTKEALSR
+58 ISPALARTKEALSR

-97 ASSTWLVMEL
+97 MSSTWLVMEL

-182 ESTDQVGITGLG
+182 DASDQVGITGLG

-212 RADART
+212 TTDART

-238 GQIYSALMIE
+238 GQIYSALMIQ

-253 APRLRSFQP
+253 PPRLRTVQP
-262 HVPEALEAVV
+262 HIPVALDEIV
-272 HRAIAREMDQRF
+272 HRALARDMDKRF
-284 VDVKSF
+284 PDVKTL

-295 DLVRVDVSHFPNKIS
+295 DLVHVDVSYAPNKISTGHSGRMPLSGNERERVDVSYPSRVVPVFGTATGDAASRFAS
-310 SGHSGRVGI
+310 S
-319 ASPANER
+319 
-326 GTERSQD
+326 
-333 RSQDNDRGNDRG
+333 
-345 DKTDA
+345 
-350 QRAERTVP
+350 
-358 FPASGELALAH
+358 
-369 ANNNALTFGPLTPP
+369 PLNLPPMTPP
-383 AGSIAMG
+383 AGSIPVEE
-390 RIASTGLLGGGR
+390 GGWAAAHSLHR
-402 WSRLN
+402 V
-407 RAIPIAAAL
+407 IPIVAAL
-416 GLVAAVIALAIVRA
+416 GLVAAVIALAVVRA
-430 PHDSPRDEGAAAAA
+430 RHELPREEIAVAPPRAIAPPPSR
-444 LTPTARAKPASSAA
+444 PTAPV
-458 LSELVVRVTPSS
+458 LGELVVVVTPPA
-470 AKISV
+470 AKITI
-475 DGVAVEGNPYRGH
+475 DGVPVDGNPYTGH
-488 YRKDQIHEIAVAAVG
+488 YRKDLVHEVGASAVG
-503 YEPKSQG
+503 YEPKTQR

-515 DLVVTLALDR
+515 DLTVNLSLDR
-525 IVGERRVGD
+525 K
-534 RNAGDGSK
+534 K
-542 AAAWFPP
+542 AMSTWPPP
-549 LPRGPGRRPMSP
+549 LARGEAVRRPVDARRIASRPGAPGNLAPGSEIATARSGENVAPPSASP
-561 SQGPAQAQ
+561 SQMII
-569 SSSGG
+569 S
-574 GRRLSKVTTS
+574 
-584 SAPSDFEPPEA
+584 
-595 SAARPATP
+595 
-603 ASAPGPTT
+603 
-611 VNPAGGHAPI
+611 PAGGHAPI
-621 HPIDTASPYEA
+621 HPILTASPYEK

>member
-1 LGDSSFPEND
+1 MGDSITENG
-11 QVPVTRPKPGDLIA
+11 QGSLSRPKPGDLIA

-33 IGQGGMAEVFAG
+33 IGQGGMAEVYAG

-97 ASSTWLVMEL
+97 LSSTWLVMEL

-182 ESTDQVGITGLG
+182 EAADQVGITGLG

-212 RADART
+212 PADART
-218 DVYALGVVLYQMLAG
+218 DVYALGVVLYQMIAG

-253 APRLRSFQP
+253 PPRLSSIQP
-262 HVPEALEAVV
+262 HVPPALEAIV
-272 HRAIAREMDQRF
+272 HRALARDMDQRF
-284 VDVKSF
+284 PDVKSF

-295 DLVRVDVSHFPNKIS
+295 DLFQIDAAYAPSRIAT
-310 SGHSGRVGI
+310 GHSGRVVFG
-319 ASPANER
+319 
-326 GTERSQD
+326 
-333 RSQDNDRGNDRG
+333 
-345 DKTDA
+345 
-350 QRAERTVP
+350 AERIDSSSAHSSGRLVP
-358 FPASGELALAH
+358 MPASGEMALARLNTH
-369 ANNNALTFGPLTPP
+369 PLNLPPMTPPGGSLPVVRRGTWSGLNALN
-383 AGSIAMG
+383 
-390 RIASTGLLGGGR
+390 RIV
-402 WSRLN
+402 
-407 RAIPIAAAL
+407 PIVAAL
-416 GLVAAVIALAIVRA
+416 GLVVAVVTLA
-430 PHDSPRDEGAAAAA
+430 
-444 LTPTARAKPASSAA
+444 
-458 LSELVVRVTPSS
+458 VVRNRREAPPR
-470 AKISV
+470 
-475 DGVAVEGNPYRGH
+475 E
-488 YRKDQIHEIAVAAVG
+488 EIAVAPTRAIPAPVKPAPPAMGDLVVMVTPTSASITVDGLPVDGNPHTGHYRRDLVHEVGASASG
-503 YEPKSQG
+503 YEPKNQR
-510 VVLAK
+510 VVLSK
-515 DLVVTLALDR
+515 DLVVSLSLDKAKKSGLKSSR
-525 IVGERRVGD
+525 GPAARRSSDARRVPHARPSGD
-534 RNAGDGSK
+534 LGLEPELLPAPPRHARRR
-542 AAAWFPP
+542 AAAIRACRATHEPAADDHQPRRWARADPP
-549 LPRGPGRRPMSP
+549 DPDDEPLRHAMIGRVTVWV
-561 SQGPAQAQ
+561 
-569 SSSGG
+569 SGLG
-574 GRRLSKVTTS
+574 
-584 SAPSDFEPPEA
+584 
-595 SAARPATP
+595 AALLLLLCAL
-603 ASAPGPTT
+603 APGTC
-611 VNPAGGHAPI
+611 GG
-621 HPIDTASPYEA
+621 E
-632 Q
+632 

>member
-1 LGDSSFPEND
+1 LGGSITENG
-11 QVPVTRPKPGDLIA
+11 QGSLSRPKPGDLIA

-33 IGQGGMAEVFAG
+33 IGQGGMAEVYAG

-97 ASSTWLVMEL
+97 LSSTWLVMEL

-182 ESTDQVGITGLG
+182 EATDQVGITGLG

-212 RADART
+212 TADART

-253 APRLRSFQP
+253 PPRLSSIQP
-262 HVPEALEAVV
+262 NVPLALEVIV
-272 HRAIAREMDQRF
+272 HRALARDMDQRF
-284 VDVKSF
+284 PDVKTF

-295 DLVRVDVSHFPNKIS
+295 DLFQINVGYAPSRINT
-310 SGHSGRVGI
+310 GHSGRVVF
-319 ASPANER
+319 AA
-326 GTERSQD
+326 D
-333 RSQDNDRGNDRG
+333 RVDSSY
-345 DKTDA
+345 
-350 QRAERTVP
+350 
-358 FPASGELALAH
+358 SGRLMAMQPSMEMALSRMNTH
-369 ANNNALTFGPLTPP
+369 SLNLPPMTPP
-383 AGSIAMG
+383 SGSLPVDRRGAW
-390 RIASTGLLGGGR
+390 SGLNG
-402 WSRLN
+402 LN
-407 RAIPIAAAL
+407 RIIPIIAAL
-416 GLVAAVIALAIVRA
+416 GLVVAVVALAVVRA
-430 PHDSPRDEGAAAAA
+430 RRDVPLHE
-444 LTPTARAKPASSAA
+444 
-458 LSELVVRVTPSS
+458 
-470 AKISV
+470 
-475 DGVAVEGNPYRGH
+475 
-488 YRKDQIHEIAVAAVG
+488 EIAVAPTRAIPAPTKPAPPALGELVVVVTPQTAQITIDGLPVDGNPHTGQYRKDLVHEVG
-503 YEPKSQG
+503 ASAAGFEAKTQR

-515 DLVVTLALDR
+515 DLVVTLSLDKNKSTWPPAR
-525 IVGERRVGD
+525 GVAARRSSESRRVA
-534 RNAGDGSK
+534 R
-542 AAAWFPP
+542 AAASGGDLGPEPALPLAPRTAPP
-549 LPRGPGRRPMSP
+549 APAPAPAAA
-561 SQGPAQAQ
+561 PAQAPQ
-569 SSSGG
+569 TIIS
-574 GRRLSKVTTS
+574 
-584 SAPSDFEPPEA
+584 
-595 SAARPATP
+595 
-603 ASAPGPTT
+603 
-611 VNPAGGHAPI
+611 PAGGHAPI
-621 HPIDTASPYEA
+621 HPIQTTSPYDMR
-632 Q
+632 

>member
-1 LGDSSFPEND
+1 
-11 QVPVTRPKPGDLIA
+11 
-25 DKYQIERF
+25 
-33 IGQGGMAEVFAG
+33 MAEVYAG

-182 ESTDQVGITGLG
+182 DAGDQVGITGLG

-212 RADART
+212 PADART

-253 APRLRSFQP
+253 PPRLCSVQP
-262 HVPEALEAVV
+262 HVPVALEAIV
-272 HRAIAREMDQRF
+272 HRAMARDMDQRF
-284 VDVKSF
+284 PDVKSF

-295 DLVRVDVSHFPNKIS
+295 DLVRVDISYAPNKIS
-310 SGHSGRVGI
+310 AGHSGRVIGPAGDRGSDRIDSSGI
-319 ASPANER
+319 SGRAASFPLTGGSSNPMDIGPITPPPPGTPIPNRQGDSPADVPR
-326 GTERSQD
+326 LRSLH
-333 RSQDNDRGNDRG
+333 R
-345 DKTDA
+345 
-350 QRAERTVP
+350 VV
-358 FPASGELALAH
+358 
-369 ANNNALTFGPLTPP
+369 
-383 AGSIAMG
+383 
-390 RIASTGLLGGGR
+390 
-402 WSRLN
+402 
-407 RAIPIAAAL
+407 PIAAAI
-416 GLVAAVIALAIVRA
+416 GLVSAVIALAVVRA
-430 PHDSPRDEGAAAAA
+430 RHEVPRDEIASAA
-444 LTPTARAKPASSAA
+444 PRPVASPRPVVPA
-458 LSELVVRVTPSS
+458 LSELVVVVSPPG
-470 AKISV
+470 AKITI
-475 DGVAVEGNPYRGH
+475 DGLPVEGNPYTGRF
-488 YRKDQIHEIAVAAVG
+488 RRDRIHEVGATAVG
-503 YEPKSQG
+503 YEPKTQG

-515 DLVVTLALDR
+515 DLVVTLNLDKKKTVWPPPHGLA
-525 IVGERRVGD
+525 IRRAPEPAKRSTRAAPSSD
-534 RNAGDGSK
+534 RDPVAEIAGVRVV
-542 AAAWFPP
+542 AP
-549 LPRGPGRRPMSP
+549 SP
-561 SQGPAQAQ
+561 SPSLAPAPVAV
-569 SSSGG
+569 S
-574 GRRLSKVTTS
+574 
-584 SAPSDFEPPEA
+584 
-595 SAARPATP
+595 
-603 ASAPGPTT
+603 PG
-611 VNPAGGHAPI
+611 GGHAPI
-621 HPIDTASPYEA
+621 HPIQTTSPYETP
-632 Q
+632 

>member
-1 LGDSSFPEND
+1 LGDSITENG
-11 QVPVTRPKPGDLIA
+11 QGSLSRPKPGDLIA

-33 IGQGGMAEVFAG
+33 IGQGGMAEVYAG

-97 ASSTWLVMEL
+97 LSSTWLVMEL

-182 ESTDQVGITGLG
+182 EAADQVGITGLG

-212 RADART
+212 PADART

-253 APRLRSFQP
+253 PPRLSSIQP
-262 HVPEALEAVV
+262 HVPPALEAVV
-272 HRAIAREMDQRF
+272 HRALARDMDQRF
-284 VDVKSF
+284 PDVKSF

-295 DLVRVDVSHFPNKIS
+295 DLFQLDVGYAPSRIAT
-310 SGHSGRVGI
+310 GHSGRVVFGAERI
-319 ASPANER
+319 DSSASYSSGRLVPMPAGGEVALARMNPLNLPPITPPGGSVPAVRR
-326 GTERSQD
+326 GTW
-333 RSQDNDRGNDRG
+333 
-345 DKTDA
+345 
-350 QRAERTVP
+350 
-358 FPASGELALAH
+358 SGL
-369 ANNNALTFGPLTPP
+369 NALN
-383 AGSIAMG
+383 
-390 RIASTGLLGGGR
+390 RIV
-402 WSRLN
+402 
-407 RAIPIAAAL
+407 PIVAAL
-416 GLVAAVIALAIVRA
+416 GLVVAVVALAVVRNRRDA
-430 PHDSPRDEGAAAAA
+430 PPHEEIAVA
-444 LTPTARAKPASSAA
+444 PTRAIPAPAKPAPPAMG
-458 LSELVVRVTPSS
+458 ELVVVVTPPT
-470 AKISV
+470 AAITIDGLPV
-475 DGVAVEGNPYRGH
+475 DGNPHTGH
-488 YRKDQIHEIAVAAVG
+488 YRKDLVHEVGASAPG
-503 YEPKSQG
+503 YEPKAQR

-515 DLVVTLALDR
+515 DLVVTLSLDKSPKKPGWSSSHAGAVR
-525 IVGERRVGD
+525 RSSDSRRVA
-534 RNAGDGSK
+534 RVT
-542 AAAWFPP
+542 
-549 LPRGPGRRPMSP
+549 
-561 SQGPAQAQ
+561 
-569 SSSGG
+569 SSGDLG
-574 GRRLSKVTTS
+574 PEPALPPAPRSAATTSPS
-584 SAPSDFEPPEA
+584 SAPAPT
-595 SAARPATP
+595 AAP
-603 ASAPGPTT
+603 ASPPQTIIS
-611 VNPAGGHAPI
+611 PAGGHAPI
-621 HPIDTASPYEA
+621 HPIQTTSPYDTR
-632 Q
+632 

>member
-1 LGDSSFPEND
+1 
-11 QVPVTRPKPGDLIA
+11 
-25 DKYQIERF
+25 
-33 IGQGGMAEVFAG
+33 MAEVYAG

-97 ASSTWLVMEL
+97 LSSTWLVMEL

-182 ESTDQVGITGLG
+182 EAADQVGITGLG

-212 RADART
+212 AADART

-253 APRLRSFQP
+253 PPRLSSLQP
-262 HVPEALEAVV
+262 GVPPALEAIV
-272 HRAIAREMDQRF
+272 HRALARDMDQRF
-284 VDVKSF
+284 PDVKSF

-295 DLVRVDVSHFPNKIS
+295 DLFEIDVGYAPSRIAT
-310 SGHSGRVGI
+310 GHSGRVVFAPDRMESSYPG
-319 ASPANER
+319 
-326 GTERSQD
+326 RSMSMQ
-333 RSQDNDRGNDRG
+333 
-345 DKTDA
+345 
-350 QRAERTVP
+350 P
-358 FPASGELALAH
+358 SGEVALARL
-369 ANNNALTFGPLTPP
+369 NNNAHPLNLPPMTPP
-383 AGSIAMG
+383 GGSVPVDRRG
-390 RIASTGLLGGGR
+390 PWSGLNA
-402 WSRLN
+402 LN
-407 RAIPIAAAL
+407 RIVPIIAAL
-416 GLVAAVIALAIVRA
+416 GLVVAVVALAVVRA
-430 PHDSPRDEGAAAAA
+430 RREPPPREEIAVA
-444 LTPTARAKPASSAA
+444 PARAIPAPTKLAPPA
-458 LSELVVRVTPSS
+458 LGELVVVVTPQT
-470 AKISV
+470 AQITIDGLPV
-475 DGVAVEGNPYRGH
+475 DGNPHTGH
-488 YRKDQIHEIAVAAVG
+488 YRKDLVHEVGASAAG
-503 YEPKSQG
+503 YEAKAQR

-515 DLVVTLALDR
+515 DLVVTLSLDKMKK
-525 IVGERRVGD
+525 
-534 RNAGDGSK
+534 GSG
-542 AAAWFPP
+542 
-549 LPRGPGRRPMSP
+549 L
-561 SQGPAQAQ
+561 
-569 SSSGG
+569 
-574 GRRLSKVTTS
+574 S
-584 SAPSDFEPPEA
+584 SARG
-595 SAARPATP
+595 SAARRGSDSRRVAHATSSGDLGPEPDLPPAPRASAPPSPALAPAAAAATP
-603 ASAPGPTT
+603 AQPSQTII
-611 VNPAGGHAPI
+611 NPAGGRSPI
-621 HPIDTASPYEA
+621 RPIQTTSPYDTK
-632 Q
+632 

>member
-1 LGDSSFPEND
+1 MS
-11 QVPVTRPKPGDLIA
+11 RPKPGDLIA

-119 VGYMEPEPAV
+119 VGYMEAEPAV

-170 KVLDFGVSKLAD
+170 KVLDFGVSKLSD
-182 ESTDQVGITGLG
+182 DSGDQVGITGLG

-207 IRGNI
+207 IRGNVA
-212 RADART
+212 ADGRT

-253 APRLRSFQP
+253 APPLRSVQP
-262 HVPEALEAVV
+262 HVPVALEEIVQ
-272 HRAIAREMDQRF
+272 RAMARDMEQRF
-284 VDVKSF
+284 PDVKS
-290 LEALE
+290 LLDALE
-295 DLVRVDVSHFPNKIS
+295 DLIRVDVSYAPNKIS
-310 SGHSGRVGI
+310 GAHSGRVPAVANDQSASG
-319 ASPANER
+319 ATNGQVVDPLDGLSPAR
-326 GTERSQD
+326 RATPLPAT
-333 RSQDNDRGNDRG
+333 G
-345 DKTDA
+345 DPGPSRADSSRNQMLSGPVTPPLGSIRPADA
-350 QRAERTVP
+350 ARRAWSWQRVVP
-358 FPASGELALAH
+358 VVAAACLVVAVVALAVVRARHEPPHEELAASAPRAPAPRPPPQPASQ
-369 ANNNALTFGPLTPP
+369 
-383 AGSIAMG
+383 
-390 RIASTGLLGGGR
+390 
-402 WSRLN
+402 
-407 RAIPIAAAL
+407 
-416 GLVAAVIALAIVRA
+416 
-430 PHDSPRDEGAAAAA
+430 
-444 LTPTARAKPASSAA
+444 PTAPAM
-458 LSELVVRVTPSS
+458 SELMVVVTPSS
-470 AKISV
+470 AKLTV
-475 DGVAVEGNPYRGH
+475 DGVAVPGNPFTGH
-488 YRKDQIHEIAVAAVG
+488 YGRDQIHRIAASATG
-503 YEPKSQG
+503 YEPKTQDVG
-510 VVLAK
+510 LAR
-515 DLVVTLALDR
+515 DLVVTLTL
-525 IVGERRVGD
+525 ERRRGPAPGVRTVAGTVA
-534 RNAGDGSK
+534 RTVVARRGAEIRRAPQLPTPGNASLPSPSTPPTLPTESRGVR
-542 AAAWFPP
+542 AAA
-549 LPRGPGRRPMSP
+549 
-561 SQGPAQAQ
+561 
-569 SSSGG
+569 
-574 GRRLSKVTTS
+574 V
-584 SAPSDFEPPEA
+584 
-595 SAARPATP
+595 P
-603 ASAPGPTT
+603 ASSPAA
-611 VNPAGGHAPI
+611 VDPAGGHAPI
-621 HPIDTASPYEA
+621 HPIQTTSPYEA